1 MPRPRRKSLYEEQ
14 ELNMTPLID
23 CVFLLLIFFMVT
35 TVFKQPYSLQVVLP
49 EAQQAQI
56 VEEKKLVA
64 TITQDG
70 RMEINRHLVTLD
82 NLEQVLL
89 REKEG
94 TRSLTLVVRTD
105 QETPHKYLLD
115 LFEVAKRVGIEKN
128 TPGDGR
134 FAKRIVWNWTAN
146 SSSANAPEAH
156 PI

>member
-1 MPRPRRKSLYEEQ
+1 MPRRKSLYEEQ

-82 NLEQVLL
+82 DLEQVLL

-115 LFEVAKRVGIEKN
+115 LFEVAKRVGIEKIPLA
-128 TPGDGR
+128 TEDLR
-134 FAKRIVWNWTAN
+134 K
-146 SSSANAPEAH
+146 E
-156 PI
+156 

>member
-64 TITQDG
+64 SITQDG

-82 NLEQVLL
+82 DLEQVLL

-115 LFEVAKRVGIEKN
+115 LFEVAKRVGIEKIPLA
-128 TPGDGR
+128 TEDLREQP
-134 FAKRIVWNWTAN
+134 
-146 SSSANAPEAH
+146 
-156 PI
+156 

>member
-1 MPRPRRKSLYEEQ
+1 MPRPKRKSLYEEQ

-64 TITQDG
+64 SITQDG

-82 NLEQVLL
+82 DLEQVLL

-115 LFEVAKRVGIEKN
+115 LFEVAKRVGIEKIPLA
-128 TPGDGR
+128 TEDLREEP
-134 FAKRIVWNWTAN
+134 
-146 SSSANAPEAH
+146 
-156 PI
+156 

>member
-1 MPRPRRKSLYEEQ
+1 MPRRKSLYEEQ

-49 EAQQAQI
+49 EAQQGVV

-115 LFEVAKRVGIEKN
+115 LFEVAKRVGIEKIPLA
-128 TPGDGR
+128 TEDLREQP
-134 FAKRIVWNWTAN
+134 
-146 SSSANAPEAH
+146 
-156 PI
+156 

>member
-1 MPRPRRKSLYEEQ
+1 MPRRKSLYEEQ

-49 EAQQAQI
+49 EAQQGVI

-64 TITQDG
+64 SITEDG

-115 LFEVAKRVGIEKN
+115 LFEVAKRVGIEKIPLA
-128 TPGDGR
+128 TEDLR
-134 FAKRIVWNWTAN
+134 EK
-146 SSSANAPEAH
+146 
-156 PI
+156 

>member
-1 MPRPRRKSLYEEQ
+1 MPRRKSLCEEQ

-35 TVFKQPYSLQVVLP
+35 TVFKQPYSLQVLLP

-64 TITQDG
+64 SITADG

-89 REKEG
+89 QEKEG

-105 QETPHKYLLD
+105 RETPHKYLLD
-115 LFEVAKRVGIEKN
+115 LFEVAKRVGIEKI
-128 TPGDGR
+128 PLAAEELR
-134 FAKRIVWNWTAN
+134 KK
-146 SSSANAPEAH
+146 
-156 PI
+156 

>member
-1 MPRPRRKSLYEEQ
+1 MPRRKSLYEEQ

-49 EAQQAQI
+49 EAQQGVI

-64 TITQDG
+64 SITQDG

-89 REKEG
+89 QEKEG

-115 LFEVAKRVGIEKN
+115 LFEVAKRVGIEKIPLA
-128 TPGDGR
+128 TEELR
-134 FAKRIVWNWTAN
+134 K
-146 SSSANAPEAH
+146 E
-156 PI
+156 

>member
-64 TITQDG
+64 SITQDG

-115 LFEVAKRVGIEKN
+115 LFEVAKRVGIEKIPLA
-128 TPGDGR
+128 TEDLR
-134 FAKRIVWNWTAN
+134 EK
-146 SSSANAPEAH
+146 
-156 PI
+156 

>member
-1 MPRPRRKSLYEEQ
+1 MPRRKSLYEEQ

-49 EAQQAQI
+49 EAQQGVI

-64 TITQDG
+64 SITQDG
-70 RMEINRHLVTLD
+70 RMEINRQLVTLD

-115 LFEVAKRVGIEKN
+115 LFEVAKRVGIEKIPLA
-128 TPGDGR
+128 TEELR
-134 FAKRIVWNWTAN
+134 K
-146 SSSANAPEAH
+146 E
-156 PI
+156 

>member
-49 EAQQAQI
+49 EAQQGVI

-64 TITQDG
+64 SITEDG

-115 LFEVAKRVGIEKN
+115 LFEVAKRVGIEKIPLA
-128 TPGDGR
+128 TEDLREQP
-134 FAKRIVWNWTAN
+134 
-146 SSSANAPEAH
+146 
-156 PI
+156 

>member
-1 MPRPRRKSLYEEQ
+1 MPRHKSLYEEQ

-49 EAQQAQI
+49 EAQQGVI

-64 TITQDG
+64 SITQDG

-115 LFEVAKRVGIEKN
+115 LFEVAKRVGIEKIPLA
-128 TPGDGR
+128 TEELR
-134 FAKRIVWNWTAN
+134 K
-146 SSSANAPEAH
+146 E
-156 PI
+156 

>member
-49 EAQQAQI
+49 EAQQGVI

-64 TITQDG
+64 SITQDG

-115 LFEVAKRVGIEKN
+115 LFEVAKRVGIEKIPLA
-128 TPGDGR
+128 TEDLR
-134 FAKRIVWNWTAN
+134 EK
-146 SSSANAPEAH
+146 
-156 PI
+156 

>member
-1 MPRPRRKSLYEEQ
+1 MPRRKSLYEEQ

-49 EAQQAQI
+49 EAQQGVI

-64 TITQDG
+64 TITEDG

-115 LFEVAKRVGIEKN
+115 LFEVAKRVGIEKIPLA
-128 TPGDGR
+128 TEDLR
-134 FAKRIVWNWTAN
+134 EK
-146 SSSANAPEAH
+146 
-156 PI
+156 

>member
-1 MPRPRRKSLYEEQ
+1 MPRRKSLYEEQ

-49 EAQQAQI
+49 EAQQGVI

-64 TITQDG
+64 SITQDG

-94 TRSLTLVVRTD
+94 TRSRTLVVRTD

-115 LFEVAKRVGIEKN
+115 LFEVAKRVGIEKIPLA
-128 TPGDGR
+128 TEELR
-134 FAKRIVWNWTAN
+134 K
-146 SSSANAPEAH
+146 E
-156 PI
+156 

>member
-1 MPRPRRKSLYEEQ
+1 MSLMPRRKSVYEEQ

-49 EAQQAQI
+49 EAQQGVI

-64 TITQDG
+64 SITQDG

-115 LFEVAKRVGIEKN
+115 LFEVAKRVGIEKIPLA
-128 TPGDGR
+128 TEDLR
-134 FAKRIVWNWTAN
+134 EK
-146 SSSANAPEAH
+146 
-156 PI
+156 

>member
-49 EAQQAQI
+49 EAQQGVI

-64 TITQDG
+64 SITQDG

-82 NLEQVLL
+82 NLEQILL

-115 LFEVAKRVGIEKN
+115 LFEVAKRVGIEKIPLA
-128 TPGDGR
+128 TEDLR
-134 FAKRIVWNWTAN
+134 
-146 SSSANAPEAH
+146 EE
-156 PI
+156 

>member
-1 MPRPRRKSLYEEQ
+1 MPRPKRKSLYEEQ

-49 EAQQAQI
+49 EAQQGVI

-64 TITQDG
+64 SITQDG

-115 LFEVAKRVGIEKN
+115 LFEVAKRVGIEKIPLA
-128 TPGDGR
+128 TEDLR
-134 FAKRIVWNWTAN
+134 
-146 SSSANAPEAH
+146 EE
-156 PI
+156 

>member
-1 MPRPRRKSLYEEQ
+1 MPRRKSLYEEQ

-49 EAQQAQI
+49 EAQQGVI

-115 LFEVAKRVGIEKN
+115 LFEVAKRVGIEKIPLA
-128 TPGDGR
+128 TEDLREQP
-134 FAKRIVWNWTAN
+134 
-146 SSSANAPEAH
+146 
-156 PI
+156 